1 MNRLILSV
9 ALALAAAVGTI
20 VRVAAVPEIAPPREY
35 PTLDQILARAATAAA
50 AYVDATRV
58 IYCEEHYKP
67 VRYRLKQNMEGSFER
82 VKLDV
87 KPWVAAFAIAAS
99 PELEALG
106 FDGKSGTEVQDAQ
119 ARLGPFGRS
128 VLLPRVVSLFLHAVN
143 QPRFLFE
150 MGGTRMKKGV
160 TLREVRFETK
170 QGWTSL
176 ESPLGR
182 VTMPAS
188 GSFWIDQVTGSV
200 HSSRLKFADSDS
212 KARFDWMSVTFG
224 ADRATGLRLPVS
236 MEHQTGDTW
245 SYETIEGKAEYT
257 NCRAAPRT
265 PR

>member
-1 MNRLILSV
+1 MNRHFLSGLII
-9 ALALAAAVGTI
+9 AAATLTGSGIAGAPT
-20 VRVAAVPEIAPPREY
+20 VAQE
-35 PTLDQILARAATAAA
+35 PTLADVLARAATAAA
-50 AYVDATRV
+50 TYVDAARV
-58 IYCEEHYKP
+58 IYCAEHYKP
-67 VRYRLKQNMEGSFER
+67 VRYRLKQNMEGQFEQ
-82 VKLDV
+82 VKLGSQ
-87 KPWVAAFAIAAS
+87 PWVAAFAIAAS

-106 FDGKSGTEVQDAQ
+106 FDGNSGTEVQGAQ

-128 VLLPRVVSLFLHAVN
+128 VLLPRVLALFLHAVN
-143 QPRFLFE
+143 QPRFVFE
-150 MGGTRMKKGV
+150 MGGTRTKKGV

-188 GSFWIDQVTGSV
+188 GSIWIDQVTGSV
-200 HSSRLKFADSDS
+200 HSSRLKFADSAS

-245 SYETIEGKAEYT
+245 SYETIEGKAEYK
-257 NCRAAPRT
+257 NCRAVPRT